1 MKKNGSLKRLVVFLT
16 GAVLLLVTLAM
27 LIQLVIKYDSSKQW
41 EKPYQ
46 PELASL
52 SPEMLYLSDVE
63 RSNVGK
69 YVELK
74 NQIWDEE
81 KGDFK
86 ESVSQSSIDELTSAH
101 DVIKQISLT
110 GVHELFDVISKAW
123 SIQSSLQSSLA
134 EKSETVIDKSNQL
147 KLMIDNQFDVLNELS
162 LTTKANHFVERTYND
177 LTAYAKEYN
186 LLTTL
191 YEKIEKS
198 FYLDKDKKT
207 LYVRTSAKEND
218 RTEFRELS
226 SSSTNADLTQPL
238 MSWFNDAKKYL
249 ETNDKGRFIE
259 EKIASE
265 TSSKEQFEKLKK
277 EVSSAQTELDNL
289 VIDYP
294 NLVNKSREDVE
305 KWAKD
310 NQIKV
315 TYKIVRSSIKKGNV
329 VTQTPSASSYK
340 KITKGSS
347 ITVEISENDEPT
359 TQSQTTQSP
368 TTQPTTTRGSR

>member
-1 MKKNGSLKRLVVFLT
+1 MKKNGSLKKLVVLLA
-16 GAVLLLVTLAM
+16 GASLLLVTLAM
-27 LIQLVIKYDSSKQW
+27 LIQLVVKYDSSKQW

-63 RSNVGK
+63 RANVGK

-74 NQIWDEE
+74 NQIWDED

-86 ESVSQSSIDELTSAH
+86 DGVSQSSIDELTSAH
-101 DVIKQISLT
+101 NVINQISLT

-123 SIQSSLQSSLA
+123 AVQSSIQSSLS
-134 EKSETVIDKSNQL
+134 EKTETIVDKSDQL
-147 KLMIDNQFDVLNELS
+147 KLIIDNEFDTLNELS

-177 LTAYAKEYN
+177 LKSYAKEYN
-186 LLTTL
+186 VLTTL
-191 YEKIEKS
+191 YEKIEHS
-198 FYLDKDKKT
+198 FYLDKSKNT
-207 LYVRTSAKEND
+207 LYVRTSAKESD
-218 RTEFRELS
+218 RSEFRELS
-226 SSSTNADLTQPL
+226 SSVTSTDLTQPL
-238 MSWFNDAKKYL
+238 MSWFNDAKQYL
-249 ETNDKGRFIE
+249 EQNDKGRFIE
-259 EKIASE
+259 EKIAKE
-265 TSSKEQFEKLKK
+265 TSSKEQFEKLKNEAASTQK
-277 EVSSAQTELDNL
+277 ELDNL
-289 VIDYP
+289 VVDYP

-329 VTQTPSASSYK
+329 VTQSPSASSYK

-347 ITVEISENDEPT
+347 ITVEISDNDEPT
-359 TQSQTTQSP
+359 TQAPTTQSP
-368 TTQPTTTRGSR
+368 STTTTRRSR

>member
-1 MKKNGSLKRLVVFLT
+1 MKKNGSLKKLVVLLA
-16 GAVLLLVTLAM
+16 GASLLLVTLAM
-27 LIQLVIKYDSSKQW
+27 LIQLVVKYDSSKQW

-63 RSNVGK
+63 RANVGK

-74 NQIWDEE
+74 NQIWDED

-86 ESVSQSSIDELTSAH
+86 DGVSQSSIDELTSAH
-101 DVIKQISLT
+101 NVINQISLT

-123 SIQSSLQSSLA
+123 AVQSSIQSSLS
-134 EKSETVIDKSNQL
+134 EKTETVVDKSDQL
-147 KLMIDNQFDVLNELS
+147 KLIIDNEFDTLNELS
-162 LTTKANHFVERTYND
+162 LTTKANHFVERTYTD
-177 LTAYAKEYN
+177 LKSYAKEYN
-186 LLTTL
+186 VLTTL
-191 YEKIEKS
+191 YEKIEHS
-198 FYLDKDKKT
+198 FYLDKSKNT
-207 LYVRTSAKEND
+207 LYVRTSAKESD
-218 RTEFRELS
+218 RSEFRELS
-226 SSSTNADLTQPL
+226 SSVTSTDLTQPL
-238 MSWFNDAKKYL
+238 MSWFNDAKQYL
-249 ETNDKGRFIE
+249 EQNDKGRFIE
-259 EKIASE
+259 EKIAKE
-265 TSSKEQFEKLKK
+265 TSSKEQFETLKN
-277 EVSSAQTELDNL
+277 EAVSTQKELDNL

-329 VTQTPSASSYK
+329 VTQAPSASSYK

-347 ITVEISENDEPT
+347 ITVEISDNDEPT
-359 TQSQTTQSP
+359 TQAPTTQSTP
-368 TTQPTTTRGSR
+368 STTTRRSR

>member
-1 MKKNGSLKRLVVFLT
+1 MKKNGSLKKLVVLLA
-16 GAVLLLVTLAM
+16 GASLLLVTLAM
-27 LIQLVIKYDSSKQW
+27 LIQLVVKYDSSKQW

-63 RSNVGK
+63 RANVGK

-74 NQIWDEE
+74 NQIWDED

-86 ESVSQSSIDELTSAH
+86 DGVSQSSIDELTSAH
-101 DVIKQISLT
+101 NVINQISLT

-123 SIQSSLQSSLA
+123 AVQSSIRSSLS
-134 EKSETVIDKSNQL
+134 EKTETVVDKSDQL
-147 KLMIDNQFDVLNELS
+147 KLIIDNEFDTLNELS

-177 LTAYAKEYN
+177 LKSYAKEYN
-186 LLTTL
+186 VLTTL
-191 YEKIEKS
+191 YEKIEHS
-198 FYLDKDKKT
+198 FYLDKSKNT
-207 LYVRTSAKEND
+207 LYVRTSAKESD
-218 RTEFRELS
+218 RSEFRELS
-226 SSSTNADLTQPL
+226 SSVTSTDLTQPL
-238 MSWFNDAKKYL
+238 MSWFNDAKQYL
-249 ETNDKGRFIE
+249 EQNDKGRFIE
-259 EKIASE
+259 EKIAKE
-265 TSSKEQFEKLKK
+265 TSSKEQFEKLKN
-277 EVSSAQTELDNL
+277 EVASTQTALDNL
-289 VIDYP
+289 IINYP

-329 VTQTPSASSYK
+329 VTQAPSASSYK

-347 ITVEISENDEPT
+347 ITVEISDNDEPT
-359 TQSQTTQSP
+359 TQAPTTQSTP
-368 TTQPTTTRGSR
+368 STTTRRSR

>member
-1 MKKNGSLKRLVVFLT
+1 MKKNGSLKKLVVLLA
-16 GAVLLLVTLAM
+16 GASLLLVTLAM
-27 LIQLVIKYDSSKQW
+27 LIQLVVKYDSSKQW

-63 RSNVGK
+63 RANVGK

-74 NQIWDEE
+74 NQIWDED

-86 ESVSQSSIDELTSAH
+86 DGVSQSSIDELTSAH
-101 DVIKQISLT
+101 DIIKQISLT

-123 SIQSSLQSSLA
+123 TVQSSIQSSLS
-134 EKSETVIDKSNQL
+134 EKTETVVDKSDQL
-147 KLMIDNQFDVLNELS
+147 KLIIDNEFDTLNELS

-177 LTAYAKEYN
+177 LKSYAKEYN
-186 LLTTL
+186 VLTTL
-191 YEKIEKS
+191 YEKIEHS
-198 FYLDKDKKT
+198 FYLDKSKNT
-207 LYVRTSAKEND
+207 LYVRTSAKESD
-218 RTEFRELS
+218 RSEFRELS
-226 SSSTNADLTQPL
+226 SSVTSTDLTQPL
-238 MSWFNDAKKYL
+238 MSWFNDAKQYL
-249 ETNDKGRFIE
+249 EQNDKGRFIE
-259 EKIASE
+259 EKIAKE
-265 TSSKEQFEKLKK
+265 TSSKEQFETLKNEAASTQK
-277 EVSSAQTELDNL
+277 ELDNL
-289 VIDYP
+289 VVDYP

-329 VTQTPSASSYK
+329 VTQAPSASSYK

-347 ITVEISENDEPT
+347 ITVEISDNDEPT
-359 TQSQTTQSP
+359 TQAPTTQSTP
-368 TTQPTTTRGSR
+368 STTTRRSR

>member
-86 ESVSQSSIDELTSAH
+86 ESVSQSSIDELASVH

-110 GVHELFDVISKAW
+110 RVHELFDVISKAW

-147 KLMIDNQFDVLNELS
+147 KLMIDNQFDALNELS

-177 LTAYAKEYN
+177 LTTYAKEYN

-207 LYVRTSAKEND
+207 LYVRTSAKESD
-218 RTEFRELS
+218 RTEFRELL

-277 EVSSAQTELDNL
+277 EVSSAQKDLDD
-289 VIDYP
+289 VIVDYP

-310 NQIKV
+310 NQIKI
-315 TYKIVRSSIKKGNV
+315 TYKIVRSSIKNGNV

-359 TQSQTTQSP
+359 TQSPTTQSTP
-368 TTQPTTTRGSR
+368 ITTTRRPH

>member
-1 MKKNGSLKRLVVFLT
+1 MKKNGSLKKLVVLLA
-16 GAVLLLVTLAM
+16 GASLLLVTLAM
-27 LIQLVIKYDSSKQW
+27 LIQLVVKYDSSKQW

-63 RSNVGK
+63 RANVGK

-74 NQIWDEE
+74 NQIWDED

-86 ESVSQSSIDELTSAH
+86 DGVSQSSIDELTSAH
-101 DVIKQISLT
+101 DIIKQISLT

-123 SIQSSLQSSLA
+123 AVQSSIQSSLS
-134 EKSETVIDKSNQL
+134 EKTETVVDKSDQL
-147 KLMIDNQFDVLNELS
+147 KLILDNEFDTLNELS
-162 LTTKANHFVERTYND
+162 LTTKANHFVERTYTD
-177 LTAYAKEYN
+177 LKSYAKEYN
-186 LLTTL
+186 ILTTL
-191 YEKIEKS
+191 YEKIEHS
-198 FYLDKDKKT
+198 FYLDKSKNT
-207 LYVRTSAKEND
+207 LYVRTSAKESD
-218 RTEFRELS
+218 RSEFRELS
-226 SSSTNADLTQPL
+226 SSVTSTDLTQPL
-238 MSWFNDAKKYL
+238 MSWFNDAKQYL
-249 ETNDKGRFIE
+249 EQNDKGRFIE
-259 EKIASE
+259 EKIAKE
-265 TSSKEQFEKLKK
+265 TSSKEQFEKLKNEAASTQK
-277 EVSSAQTELDNL
+277 ELDNL

-329 VTQTPSASSYK
+329 VTQAPSALSYK

-347 ITVEISENDEPT
+347 ITVEISDNDEPT
-359 TQSQTTQSP
+359 TQAPTTQSTP
-368 TTQPTTTRGSR
+368 STTTRRSR

>member
-1 MKKNGSLKRLVVFLT
+1 MKKNGSLKKLVVLLA
-16 GAVLLLVTLAM
+16 GASLLLVTLAM
-27 LIQLVIKYDSSKQW
+27 LIQLVVKYDSSKQW

-74 NQIWDEE
+74 NQIWDED

-86 ESVSQSSIDELTSAH
+86 DGVSQSSIDELTSAH
-101 DVIKQISLT
+101 DIIKQISLT

-123 SIQSSLQSSLA
+123 TVQSSIQSSLS
-134 EKSETVIDKSNQL
+134 EKTETVVDKSDQL
-147 KLMIDNQFDVLNELS
+147 KLIIDNEFDTLNELS
-162 LTTKANHFVERTYND
+162 LTTKANHFVERTYTD
-177 LTAYAKEYN
+177 LKSYAKEYN
-186 LLTTL
+186 VLTTL
-191 YEKIEKS
+191 YEKIEHS
-198 FYLDKDKKT
+198 FYLDKSKNT
-207 LYVRTSAKEND
+207 LYVRTSAKESD
-218 RTEFRELS
+218 RSEFRELS
-226 SSSTNADLTQPL
+226 SSVTSTDLTQPL
-238 MSWFNDAKKYL
+238 MSWFNDAKQYL
-249 ETNDKGRFIE
+249 EQNDKGRFIE
-259 EKIASE
+259 EKIAKE
-265 TSSKEQFEKLKK
+265 TSSKEQFETLKNEAASTQK
-277 EVSSAQTELDNL
+277 ELDNL
-289 VIDYP
+289 VVDYP

-329 VTQTPSASSYK
+329 VTQAPSASSYK

-347 ITVEISENDEPT
+347 ITVEISDNDEPT
-359 TQSQTTQSP
+359 TQAPTTQSTP
-368 TTQPTTTRGSR
+368 STTTRRSR

>member
-1 MKKNGSLKRLVVFLT
+1 MKKNGSLKKLVVLLA
-16 GAVLLLVTLAM
+16 GASLLLVTLAM
-27 LIQLVIKYDSSKQW
+27 LIQLVVKYDSSKQW

-63 RSNVGK
+63 RANVGK

-74 NQIWDEE
+74 NQIWDED

-86 ESVSQSSIDELTSAH
+86 DGVSQSSIDELTSAH
-101 DVIKQISLT
+101 DIIKNIQLT

-123 SIQSSLQSSLA
+123 NVQSSIQSSLS
-134 EKSETVIDKSNQL
+134 EKTETVVDKSDQL
-147 KLMIDNQFDVLNELS
+147 KLIIDNEFDTLNELS

-177 LTAYAKEYN
+177 LKSYAKEYN
-186 LLTTL
+186 VLTAL
-191 YEKIEKS
+191 YEKIEHS

-207 LYVRTSAKEND
+207 LYVRTSAKESD

-226 SSSTNADLTQPL
+226 SSVTSTDLTQPL
-238 MSWFNDAKKYL
+238 MSWFNDAKQYL
-249 ETNDKGRFIE
+249 EQNDKGRFIE
-259 EKIASE
+259 EKIAKE
-265 TSSKEQFEKLKK
+265 TSSKEQFEKLKNEAASTQK
-277 EVSSAQTELDNL
+277 ELDNL

-294 NLVNKSREDVE
+294 NFINKSREDVE

-315 TYKIVRSSIKKGNV
+315 TYTIVRSSIKKGNV
-329 VTQTPSASSYK
+329 VTQAPSASSYK

-347 ITVEISENDEPT
+347 ITVEISDNDEPT
-359 TQSQTTQSP
+359 TQTPTTQSP
-368 TTQPTTTRGSR
+368 STTTTRRSR

>member
-74 NQIWDEE
+74 NQLWDEE

-86 ESVSQSSIDELTSAH
+86 DDVSQSLFEEFTSAH
-101 DVIKQISLT
+101 EVIKDISLT
-110 GVHELFDVISKAW
+110 EVHELFDVISKAW
-123 SIQSSLQSSLA
+123 NVQSSIKESLS
-134 EKSETVIDKSNQL
+134 EKAETVVDKSNQL
-147 KLMIDNQFDVLNELS
+147 KLILDNKFDALNELS

-177 LTAYAKEYN
+177 LTTYAKEYN

-207 LYVRTSAKEND
+207 LYVRTSAKESD

-277 EVSSAQTELDNL
+277 KVSSDQTELDNL

-315 TYKIVRSSIKKGNV
+315 TYKIVRSSIKNGNV

-359 TQSQTTQSP
+359 TQSPTTQS
-368 TTQPTTTRGSR
+368 TPTTTTRRPH

>member
-1 MKKNGSLKRLVVFLT
+1 MKKNGSLKKLVVLLA
-16 GAVLLLVTLAM
+16 GASLLLVTLAM
-27 LIQLVIKYDSSKQW
+27 LIQLVVKYDSSKQW

-74 NQIWDEE
+74 NQIWDED

-86 ESVSQSSIDELTSAH
+86 DGVYQSSIDELTSAH
-101 DVIKQISLT
+101 TVIKQISLT
-110 GVHELFDVISKAW
+110 GVHELFDAISKAW
-123 SIQSSLQSSLA
+123 AVQSSIQSSLS
-134 EKSETVIDKSNQL
+134 EKTETVVDKSDQL
-147 KLMIDNQFDVLNELS
+147 KLIIDNEFDTLNELS

-177 LTAYAKEYN
+177 LKSYAKEYN
-186 LLTTL
+186 VLTTL
-191 YEKIEKS
+191 YEKIEHS
-198 FYLDKDKKT
+198 FYLDKSKNT
-207 LYVRTSAKEND
+207 LYVRTSAKESD
-218 RTEFRELS
+218 RSEFRELS
-226 SSSTNADLTQPL
+226 SSVTSTDLTQPL
-238 MSWFNDAKKYL
+238 MSWFNDAKQYL
-249 ETNDKGRFIE
+249 EQNDKGRFIE
-259 EKIASE
+259 EKIAKE
-265 TSSKEQFEKLKK
+265 TSSKEQFEKLKNEAASTQK
-277 EVSSAQTELDNL
+277 ELDNL

-329 VTQTPSASSYK
+329 VTQAPSASSYK

-347 ITVEISENDEPT
+347 ITVEISDNDEPT
-359 TQSQTTQSP
+359 TQAPTTQSTP
-368 TTQPTTTRGSR
+368 STTTRRSR

>member
-1 MKKNGSLKRLVVFLT
+1 MKKNGSLKKLVALLA
-16 GAVLLLVTLAM
+16 GASLLLVTLAM
-27 LIQLVIKYDSSKQW
+27 LIQLVVKYDSSKQW

-63 RSNVGK
+63 RANVGK

-74 NQIWDEE
+74 NQIWDED

-86 ESVSQSSIDELTSAH
+86 DGVSQSSIDELTSAH
-101 DVIKQISLT
+101 DIIKNIQLT

-123 SIQSSLQSSLA
+123 TIQSSSQSSLS
-134 EKSETVIDKSNQL
+134 EKTETVVDKSDQL
-147 KLMIDNQFDVLNELS
+147 KLIIDNEFDTLNELS

-177 LTAYAKEYN
+177 LKSYAKEYN
-186 LLTTL
+186 VLTTL
-191 YEKIEKS
+191 YEKIEHS
-198 FYLDKDKKT
+198 FYLDKSKNT
-207 LYVRTSAKEND
+207 LYVRTSAKESD
-218 RTEFRELS
+218 RSEFRELS
-226 SSSTNADLTQPL
+226 SSVTSTDLTQPL
-238 MSWFNDAKKYL
+238 MSWFNDAKQYL
-249 ETNDKGRFIE
+249 EQNDKGRFIE
-259 EKIASE
+259 EKIAKE
-265 TSSKEQFEKLKK
+265 TSSKEQFEKLKN
-277 EVSSAQTELDNL
+277 EVSSAQTALDNL
-289 VIDYP
+289 IIDYP

-329 VTQTPSASSYK
+329 VTQAPSASSYK

-347 ITVEISENDEPT
+347 ITVEISDNDEPT
-359 TQSQTTQSP
+359 TQAPTTQSP
-368 TTQPTTTRGSR
+368 STTTTRRSR

>member
-1 MKKNGSLKRLVVFLT
+1 MKKNGSLKKLVVLLA
-16 GAVLLLVTLAM
+16 GASLLLVTLAM
-27 LIQLVIKYDSSKQW
+27 LIQLVVKYDSSKQW

-63 RSNVGK
+63 RANVSK

-74 NQIWDEE
+74 NQIWDED

-86 ESVSQSSIDELTSAH
+86 DGVSQSSIDELTSAH

-123 SIQSSLQSSLA
+123 NVQSSMQSSLS
-134 EKSETVIDKSNQL
+134 EKTETVVDKSDQL
-147 KLMIDNQFDVLNELS
+147 KLIIDNEFDTLNELS

-177 LTAYAKEYN
+177 LKSYAKEYN
-186 LLTTL
+186 VLTTL
-191 YEKIEKS
+191 YEKIEHS
-198 FYLDKDKKT
+198 FYLDKSKNT
-207 LYVRTSAKEND
+207 LYVRTSAKESD
-218 RTEFRELS
+218 RSEFRELS
-226 SSSTNADLTQPL
+226 SSVTSTDLTQPL

-249 ETNDKGRFIE
+249 EQNDNGRFIE
-259 EKIASE
+259 EKIAKE
-265 TSSKEQFEKLKK
+265 TSSKEQFEKLKNEAASTQK
-277 EVSSAQTELDNL
+277 ELDNL
-289 VIDYP
+289 VVDYP

-329 VTQTPSASSYK
+329 VTQAPSASSYK

-347 ITVEISENDEPT
+347 ITVEISDNDEPT
-359 TQSQTTQSP
+359 TQAPTTQSTP
-368 TTQPTTTRGSR
+368 STTTRRSR

>member
-1 MKKNGSLKRLVVFLT
+1 MKKNGSLKKLVVLLA
-16 GAVLLLVTLAM
+16 GASLLLVTLAM
-27 LIQLVIKYDSSKQW
+27 LIQLVVKYDSSKQW

-63 RSNVGK
+63 RANVGK

-74 NQIWDEE
+74 NQIWDED

-86 ESVSQSSIDELTSAH
+86 DGVSQSSIDELTSAH

-123 SIQSSLQSSLA
+123 AIQSSIQSSLS
-134 EKSETVIDKSNQL
+134 EKTETVVDKSDQL
-147 KLMIDNQFDVLNELS
+147 KLIIDNEFDTLNELS
-162 LTTKANHFVERTYND
+162 LTTKANHFVERTYTD
-177 LTAYAKEYN
+177 LKSYAKEYN
-186 LLTTL
+186 ALTTL
-191 YEKIEKS
+191 YEKIEHS
-198 FYLDKDKKT
+198 FYLDKSKNT
-207 LYVRTSAKEND
+207 LYVRTSAKESD
-218 RTEFRELS
+218 RSEFRELS
-226 SSSTNADLTQPL
+226 SSVTSTDLTQPL
-238 MSWFNDAKKYL
+238 MSWFNDAKQYL
-249 ETNDKGRFIE
+249 EQNDKGRFIE
-259 EKIASE
+259 EKITKE
-265 TSSKEQFEKLKK
+265 TSSKEQFETLKNEAASTQK
-277 EVSSAQTELDNL
+277 ELDNL
-289 VIDYP
+289 VVDYP

-329 VTQTPSASSYK
+329 VTQAPSASSYK

-347 ITVEISENDEPT
+347 ITVEISDNDEPT
-359 TQSQTTQSP
+359 TQAPTTQSTP
-368 TTQPTTTRGSR
+368 STTTRRSR

>member
-1 MKKNGSLKRLVVFLT
+1 MKKNGSLKKLVVLLA
-16 GAVLLLVTLAM
+16 GASLLLVTLAT
-27 LIQLVIKYDSSKQW
+27 LIQLVVKYDSSKQW

-63 RSNVGK
+63 RANVGK

-74 NQIWDEE
+74 NQIWDED

-86 ESVSQSSIDELTSAH
+86 DGVSQSSIDELTSAH

-123 SIQSSLQSSLA
+123 TIQSSIQSSLS
-134 EKSETVIDKSNQL
+134 EKTETVVDKSDQL
-147 KLMIDNQFDVLNELS
+147 KLIIDNEFDTLNELS
-162 LTTKANHFVERTYND
+162 LTTKANHFVERTYTD
-177 LTAYAKEYN
+177 LKSYAKEYN
-186 LLTTL
+186 VLTAL
-191 YEKIEKS
+191 YEKIEHS

-207 LYVRTSAKEND
+207 LYVRTSAKESD

-226 SSSTNADLTQPL
+226 SSVTSTDLTQPL

-249 ETNDKGRFIE
+249 EQNDKGRFIE
-259 EKIASE
+259 EKIAKE
-265 TSSKEQFEKLKK
+265 TSSKEQFEKLKN
-277 EVSSAQTELDNL
+277 EVSSAQTALDNL
-289 VIDYP
+289 IIDYP

-329 VTQTPSASSYK
+329 VTQAPSASYK

-347 ITVEISENDEPT
+347 ITVEISDNDEPT
-359 TQSQTTQSP
+359 TQAPTTQSP
-368 TTQPTTTRGSR
+368 STTTTRRYH

>member
-1 MKKNGSLKRLVVFLT
+1 MKKNGSLKKLVVLLA
-16 GAVLLLVTLAM
+16 GASLLLVTLAM
-27 LIQLVIKYDSSKQW
+27 LIQLVVKYDSSKQW

-74 NQIWDEE
+74 NQIWDED

-86 ESVSQSSIDELTSAH
+86 DGVSQSSIDELTSAH
-101 DVIKQISLT
+101 DIIKQISLT

-123 SIQSSLQSSLA
+123 NVQSSIQSSLS
-134 EKSETVIDKSNQL
+134 EKTETVVDKSDQL
-147 KLMIDNQFDVLNELS
+147 KLIIDNEFDTLNELS
-162 LTTKANHFVERTYND
+162 LTTKANRFVERTYND
-177 LTAYAKEYN
+177 LKSYAKEYN
-186 LLTTL
+186 VLTTL
-191 YEKIEKS
+191 YEKIEHS
-198 FYLDKDKKT
+198 FYLDKSKNT
-207 LYVRTSAKEND
+207 LYVRTSAKESD
-218 RTEFRELS
+218 RSEFRELS
-226 SSSTNADLTQPL
+226 SSVTSTDLTQPL
-238 MSWFNDAKKYL
+238 MSWFNDAKQYL
-249 ETNDKGRFIE
+249 EQNDKGRFIE
-259 EKIASE
+259 EKIAKE
-265 TSSKEQFEKLKK
+265 TSSKEQFEKLKN
-277 EVSSAQTELDNL
+277 EVSSAQTALDNL
-289 VIDYP
+289 IINYP

-329 VTQTPSASSYK
+329 VTQAPSASSYK

-347 ITVEISENDEPT
+347 ITVEISDNDEPT
-359 TQSQTTQSP
+359 TQSPTTQSP
-368 TTQPTTTRGSR
+368 STTTTRRSR

>member
-1 MKKNGSLKRLVVFLT
+1 MKKNGSLKKLVVLLA
-16 GAVLLLVTLAM
+16 GASLLLVTLAM
-27 LIQLVIKYDSSKQW
+27 LIQLVVKYDSSKQW

-63 RSNVGK
+63 RANVGK

-74 NQIWDEE
+74 NQIWDED

-86 ESVSQSSIDELTSAH
+86 DGVSQSSIDELTSAH

-123 SIQSSLQSSLA
+123 TIQSSIQSSLS
-134 EKSETVIDKSNQL
+134 EKTETVVDKSDQL
-147 KLMIDNQFDVLNELS
+147 KLIIDNEFDTLNELS
-162 LTTKANHFVERTYND
+162 LTTKANHFVERTYDD
-177 LTAYAKEYN
+177 LKSYAKEYN
-186 LLTTL
+186 ALTTL
-191 YEKIEKS
+191 YEKIEHS
-198 FYLDKDKKT
+198 FYLDKSKNT
-207 LYVRTSAKEND
+207 LYVRTSAKESD
-218 RTEFRELS
+218 RSEFRELS
-226 SSSTNADLTQPL
+226 SSVTSTDLTQPL

-249 ETNDKGRFIE
+249 EQNDKGRVIE
-259 EKIASE
+259 ENIAKE
-265 TSSKEQFEKLKK
+265 TSSKEQFEKLKN
-277 EVSSAQTELDNL
+277 EAASAQKELDNL
-289 VIDYP
+289 VVEYP

-329 VTQTPSASSYK
+329 VTQAPSASSYK

-347 ITVEISENDEPT
+347 ITVEISDNDEPTTQAPT
-359 TQSQTTQSP
+359 TQSQTT
-368 TTQPTTTRGSR
+368 TTRRTR

>member
-1 MKKNGSLKRLVVFLT
+1 MKKNGSLKKLVVLLA
-16 GAVLLLVTLAM
+16 GASLLLVTLAM
-27 LIQLVIKYDSSKQW
+27 LIQLVVKYDSSKQW

-63 RSNVGK
+63 RANVGK

-74 NQIWDEE
+74 NQIWDED

-86 ESVSQSSIDELTSAH
+86 DGVSQSSIDELTSAH
-101 DVIKQISLT
+101 DIIKQISLT

-123 SIQSSLQSSLA
+123 TVQSSIQSSLS
-134 EKSETVIDKSNQL
+134 EKTETVVDKSDQL
-147 KLMIDNQFDVLNELS
+147 KLIIDNEFDTLNELS

-177 LTAYAKEYN
+177 LKSYAKEYN
-186 LLTTL
+186 VLTTL
-191 YEKIEKS
+191 YEKIEHS
-198 FYLDKDKKT
+198 FYLDKSKNT
-207 LYVRTSAKEND
+207 LYVRTSAKESD
-218 RTEFRELS
+218 RSEFRELS
-226 SSSTNADLTQPL
+226 SSVTSTDLTQPL
-238 MSWFNDAKKYL
+238 MSWFNDAKQYL
-249 ETNDKGRFIE
+249 EQNDKGRFIE
-259 EKIASE
+259 EKISKE
-265 TSSKEQFEKLKK
+265 TSSKEQFEKLKN
-277 EVSSAQTELDNL
+277 EVSSAQTALDNL
-289 VIDYP
+289 IIDYP

-329 VTQTPSASSYK
+329 VTQAPSASSYK

-347 ITVEISENDEPT
+347 ITVEISDNDEPT
-359 TQSQTTQSP
+359 TQAPTTQSP
-368 TTQPTTTRGSR
+368 STTTTRRSR

>member
-1 MKKNGSLKRLVVFLT
+1 MKKNGSLKKLVVLLA
-16 GAVLLLVTLAM
+16 GASLLLVTLAM
-27 LIQLVIKYDSSKQW
+27 LIQLVVKYDSSKQW
-41 EKPYQ
+41 ERPYQ

-74 NQIWDEE
+74 NQIWDED

-86 ESVSQSSIDELTSAH
+86 DGVSQSSIDELTLAH

-123 SIQSSLQSSLA
+123 GVQSSIQSSLS
-134 EKSETVIDKSNQL
+134 EKTETVVDKSDQL
-147 KLMIDNQFDVLNELS
+147 KLIIDNEFDTLNELS
-162 LTTKANHFVERTYND
+162 LTTKANRFVERTYDD
-177 LTAYAKEYN
+177 LKSYAKEYN
-186 LLTTL
+186 TLTTL
-191 YEKIEKS
+191 YEKIEHS
-198 FYLDKDKKT
+198 FYLDKSKNT
-207 LYVRTSAKEND
+207 LYVRTSAKESD
-218 RTEFRELS
+218 RSEFRELS
-226 SSSTNADLTQPL
+226 SSVTSTDLTQPL
-238 MSWFNDAKKYL
+238 MSWFNDAKQYL
-249 ETNDKGRFIE
+249 EQNDKGRFIE
-259 EKIASE
+259 EKIAKE
-265 TSSKEQFEKLKK
+265 TSSKEQFEKLKN
-277 EVSSAQTELDNL
+277 ETSSAQKELDNL

-310 NQIKV
+310 NNIKV

-329 VTQTPSASSYK
+329 VTQAPSASSYK

-347 ITVEISENDEPT
+347 ITVEISDNDEPT
-359 TQSQTTQSP
+359 TQAPTTQSP
-368 TTQPTTTRGSR
+368 STTTTRRSR

>member
-1 MKKNGSLKRLVVFLT
+1 MKKNGSLKKLVVLLA
-16 GAVLLLVTLAM
+16 GASLLLVTLAM
-27 LIQLVIKYDSSKQW
+27 LIQLVVKYDSSKQW

-63 RSNVGK
+63 RANVGK

-74 NQIWDEE
+74 NQIWDED

-86 ESVSQSSIDELTSAH
+86 DGVSQSSIDELTSAH

-123 SIQSSLQSSLA
+123 TVQSSIQSSLS
-134 EKSETVIDKSNQL
+134 EKTETVVDKSDQL
-147 KLMIDNQFDVLNELS
+147 KLIIDNEFDTLNELS
-162 LTTKANHFVERTYND
+162 LTTKANRFVERTYND
-177 LTAYAKEYN
+177 LKSYAKEYN
-186 LLTTL
+186 VLTTL
-191 YEKIEKS
+191 YEKIEHS
-198 FYLDKDKKT
+198 FYLDKSKNT
-207 LYVRTSAKEND
+207 LYVRTSAKESD
-218 RTEFRELS
+218 RSEFRELS
-226 SSSTNADLTQPL
+226 SSVTSTDLTQPL
-238 MSWFNDAKKYL
+238 MSWFNDAKQYL
-249 ETNDKGRFIE
+249 EQNDKGRFIE
-259 EKIASE
+259 EKIAKE
-265 TSSKEQFEKLKK
+265 TSSKEQFEKLKN
-277 EVSSAQTELDNL
+277 ETSSAQKELDNL

-315 TYKIVRSSIKKGNV
+315 TYKIVRSSIKKGSV
-329 VTQTPSASSYK
+329 VTQAPSASSYK

-347 ITVEISENDEPT
+347 ITVEISDNDEPT
-359 TQSQTTQSP
+359 TQAPTTQSP
-368 TTQPTTTRGSR
+368 STTRRSR

>member
-1 MKKNGSLKRLVVFLT
+1 MKKNGSLKKLVVLLA
-16 GAVLLLVTLAM
+16 GASLLLVTLAM
-27 LIQLVIKYDSSKQW
+27 LIQLVVKYDSSKQW

-63 RSNVGK
+63 RANVGK

-74 NQIWDEE
+74 NQIWDED

-86 ESVSQSSIDELTSAH
+86 DGVSQSSIDELTSAH

-123 SIQSSLQSSLA
+123 NVQSSIQSSLS
-134 EKSETVIDKSNQL
+134 EKTETVVDKSDQL
-147 KLMIDNQFDVLNELS
+147 KLIIDNEFDTLNELS
-162 LTTKANHFVERTYND
+162 LTTKANRFVERTYDD
-177 LTAYAKEYN
+177 LKSYAKEYN
-186 LLTTL
+186 VLTTL
-191 YEKIEKS
+191 YEKIEHS
-198 FYLDKDKKT
+198 FYLDKSKNT
-207 LYVRTSAKEND
+207 LYVRTSAKESD
-218 RTEFRELS
+218 RSEFRELS
-226 SSSTNADLTQPL
+226 SSVTSTDLTQPL
-238 MSWFNDAKKYL
+238 MSWFNDAKQYL
-249 ETNDKGRFIE
+249 EQNDKGRFIE
-259 EKIASE
+259 EKIAKE
-265 TSSKEQFEKLKK
+265 TSSKEQFETLKNEAASTQK
-277 EVSSAQTELDNL
+277 ELDNL
-289 VIDYP
+289 VVDYP

-329 VTQTPSASSYK
+329 VTQAPSASSYK

-347 ITVEISENDEPT
+347 ITVEISDNDEPT
-359 TQSQTTQSP
+359 TQAPTTQS
-368 TTQPTTTRGSR
+368 QATTTIRRSR

>member
-1 MKKNGSLKRLVVFLT
+1 MKKNGSLKKLVVLLA
-16 GAVLLLVTLAM
+16 GASLLLVTLAM
-27 LIQLVIKYDSSKQW
+27 LIQLVVKYDSSKQW

-63 RSNVGK
+63 RANVGK

-74 NQIWDEE
+74 NQIWDED

-86 ESVSQSSIDELTSAH
+86 DGVSQSSIDELTSAH
-101 DVIKQISLT
+101 DIIKQISLT

-123 SIQSSLQSSLA
+123 TVQSSIQSSLS
-134 EKSETVIDKSNQL
+134 EKTETVVDKSDQL
-147 KLMIDNQFDVLNELS
+147 KLIIDNEFDTLNELS
-162 LTTKANHFVERTYND
+162 LTTTANHFVERTYND
-177 LTAYAKEYN
+177 LKSYAKEYN
-186 LLTTL
+186 VLTTL
-191 YEKIEKS
+191 YEKIEHS
-198 FYLDKDKKT
+198 FYLDKSKNT
-207 LYVRTSAKEND
+207 LYVRTSAKESD
-218 RTEFRELS
+218 RSEFRELS
-226 SSSTNADLTQPL
+226 SSVTSTDLTQPL
-238 MSWFNDAKKYL
+238 MSWFNDAKQYL
-249 ETNDKGRFIE
+249 EQNDKGRFIE
-259 EKIASE
+259 EKIAKE
-265 TSSKEQFEKLKK
+265 TSSKEQFEKLKNEAASTQK
-277 EVSSAQTELDNL
+277 ELDNL

-329 VTQTPSASSYK
+329 VTQAPSASSYK

-347 ITVEISENDEPT
+347 ITVEISDNDEPT
-359 TQSQTTQSP
+359 TQAPTTQSTP
-368 TTQPTTTRGSR
+368 STTTRRSR